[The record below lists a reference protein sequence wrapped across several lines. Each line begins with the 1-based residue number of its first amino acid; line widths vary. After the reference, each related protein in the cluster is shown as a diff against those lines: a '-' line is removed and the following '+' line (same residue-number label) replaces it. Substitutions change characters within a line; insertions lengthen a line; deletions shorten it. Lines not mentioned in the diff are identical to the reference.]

1 MFKVH
6 SIIAS
11 EILNDICKGNTQFL
25 FLMNSKNNNHRHIS
39 PTGTDHYDSKLSKKL
54 KFERKPFL
62 NIPENAN
69 IVFWKV
75 SFQPGT
81 VLYDLRYNKS
91 YDRCLVHSISNGT
104 ETYRNLVQNET
115 KLLELESVH
124 SKIKKWIV
132 PDYLSKLC
140 KVTYIR

>member
-1 MFKVH
+1 M
-6 SIIAS
+6 
-11 EILNDICKGNTQFL
+11 
-25 FLMNSKNNNHRHIS
+25 
-39 PTGTDHYDSKLSKKL
+39 
-54 KFERKPFL
+54 
-62 NIPENAN
+62 
-69 IVFWKV
+69 
-75 SFQPGT
+75 
-81 VLYDLRYNKS
+81 
-91 YDRCLVHSISNGT
+91 HSISNGT